1 MRGRRFPITMMGA
14 MTQHAQPPRIHRL
27 PTVLANQIAAGEVV
41 ERPASIVKELLE
53 NSLDAG
59 ASAINLEV
67 ERGGVGLIRVRD
79 DGSGIHREDLGLAL
93 ARHATSKVHT
103 LEDLERVSSL
113 GFRGEA
119 LPSIASV
126 SRMVLS
132 SRAEAEDRGW
142 QVVAE
147 GGPPTG
153 EAAPVPH
160 PPGTTVEVRD
170 LFYNTPARRKFLR
183 SERTELGH
191 LHEVIKRI
199 ALSRFDTG
207 LRLRHDAR
215 SVLSLS
221 PARDEA
227 QRTRRLAAVCGA
239 AFVEKSLALEYSAM
253 DMRLW
258 GWVGDPG
265 YSRSQADLQ
274 YFYLNGRLVRDKL
287 VQHAVRQAYQDLIY
301 QGRHPAY
308 VLYLELD
315 PSVADVNVHPTKQEV
330 RFREARLVH
339 DFIYRCVA
347 RALGTGAGGDAG
359 QVTAGGWATGRAPA
373 AHGPGRVG
381 EAIRDYAS
389 LSDGGHAADTAP
401 GDAPALGRPLA
412 VLEGGLLLARNAAG
426 LVLVDLQAA
435 RERVTQRRLFAA
447 LEEGGVRSQPL
458 LVPLSLK
465 VGQRRA
471 ALAEEHRELILSL
484 GLELTRLGPTSV
496 AVHRI
501 PAMLR
506 GSDPA
511 RLATSLLE
519 ALEDG
524 MRDAPSGNLGDALLE
539 RLAAQAGGNAAE
551 DSPEH
556 LDGLLRE
563 VERLQADPIRPLWV
577 QMTPNDLA
585 AYFRRGSTGG
595 DRAPGGEGRG

>member
-1 MRGRRFPITMMGA
+1 
-14 MTQHAQPPRIHRL
+14 MTPSPSRIHRL
-27 PTVLANQIAAGEVV
+27 PAVLANQIAAGEVV

-53 NSLDAG
+53 NSLDSG
-59 ASAINLEV
+59 ASAIHLEV
-67 ERGGVGLIRVRD
+67 ERGGVALIRVRD

-103 LEDLERVSSL
+103 LEDLEGVSSL

-126 SRMVLS
+126 SRLVLT
-132 SRAEAEDRGW
+132 SRTAAEDRGW
-142 QVVAE
+142 QVAAE
-147 GGPPTG
+147 GGPPAEG
-153 EAAPVPH
+153 PVPVPH
-160 PPGTTVEVRD
+160 PPGTTVEVSD

-183 SERTELGH
+183 SERTEFGH

-199 ALSRFDTG
+199 GLSRFDTA
-207 LRLRHDAR
+207 LRLRHDGR
-215 SVLSLS
+215 NVLSLS

-239 AFVEKSLALEYSAM
+239 GLVENSLALEYGAM

-301 QGRHPAY
+301 HGRHPAY

-315 PSVADVNVHPTKQEV
+315 PRVADVNVHPTKQEV

-339 DFIYRCVA
+339 DFIHRCVG
-347 RALGTGAGGDAG
+347 RALGTSEGGEAG
-359 QVTAGGWATGRAPA
+359 QVRASGWIPGRAPA
-373 AHGPGRVG
+373 ARGPARVG
-381 EAIRDYAS
+381 EVMRDYAS
-389 LSDGGHAADTAP
+389 LAGGPPAADTVP
-401 GDAPALGRPLA
+401 GDTPALGRPLA

-426 LVLVDLQAA
+426 LVLVDLRAA
-435 RERVTQRRLFAA
+435 RERVAQRRLFAA
-447 LEEGGVRSQPL
+447 LTEGGVRSQPL
-458 LVPLSLK
+458 LVPLSLT
-465 VGQRRA
+465 VGERRA
-471 ALAEEHRELILSL
+471 ALAEEHRGLILSL
-484 GLELTRLGPTSV
+484 GLELTRLGPASV

-501 PAMLR
+501 PALLR
-506 GSDPA
+506 GADPA

-519 ALEDG
+519 ALEG
-524 MRDAPSGNLGDALLE
+524 EMRSAASGKLGEALLE
-539 RLAAQAGGNAAE
+539 SLAAQAGGDATE

-563 VERLQADPIRPLWV
+563 VERLQTDPTCPLWV
-577 QMTPNDLA
+577 QMTPKDLV
-585 AYFRRGSTGG
+585 AYLRRGSTGG